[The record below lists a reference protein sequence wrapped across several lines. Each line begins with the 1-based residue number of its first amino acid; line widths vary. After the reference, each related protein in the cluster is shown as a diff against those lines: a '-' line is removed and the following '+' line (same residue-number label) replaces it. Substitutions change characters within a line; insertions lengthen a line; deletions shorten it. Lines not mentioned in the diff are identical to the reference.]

1 MKKTFL
7 IIVAMIAISSVYAQ
21 TPKELE
27 AKYKNNKIYILFNLK
42 ITNDNYSQ
50 FTDANNGEICYEG
63 F

>member
-27 AKYKNNKIYILFNLK
+27 AKYKNNKIYILFNGYLVK
-42 ITNDNYSQ
+42 YPYTLNDIYQ
-50 FTDANNGEICYEG
+50 IYKNN
-63 F
+63 